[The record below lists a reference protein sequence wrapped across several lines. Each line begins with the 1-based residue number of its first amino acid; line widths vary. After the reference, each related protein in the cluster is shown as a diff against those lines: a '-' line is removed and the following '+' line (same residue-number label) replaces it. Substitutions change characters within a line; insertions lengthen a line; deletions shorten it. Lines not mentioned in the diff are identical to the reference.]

1 MEVAPARVAV
11 QERPTTAPTPP
22 PSVLGWEAFS
32 VVSTLVLDGSALL
45 TCRRRSD
52 GPRPNKRNRPTAE
65 EQATLVLL
73 IGQDEGAA
81 RAVALLERWRAVKAP
96 LHVRPTTVAGG
107 IELFDPRSNALR
119 AHLLAA

>member
-1 MEVAPARVAV
+1 VQPRQAAAP
-11 QERPTTAPTPP
+11 PPP

-32 VVSTLVLDGSALL
+32 VVSTLVLDGQAML
-45 TCRRRSD
+45 TCRRRPD
-52 GPRPNKRNRPTAE
+52 GQGRKATTPA

-107 IELFDPRSNALR
+107 IELFDSRSNALR